1 MNTSS
6 AKLRI
11 HLLGAVQ
18 IFYGDQKLPIQ
29 RRFQR
34 SLLFYL
40 ACQREPVGRTRLIDL
55 LWPDE
60 DETQARRHLREAL
73 SKLRQQLPEPDLLV
87 ADQDYIYL
95 DPQRTYTD
103 VREFQTLVEQVQ
115 PYLKRRSERTL
126 PEGIYQQM
134 YRAVRL
140 WREPEFIAGA
150 SLPNSV
156 GLERWWTMT
165 AQALDYHR
173 QLLLETLA
181 GHAQSAGDLDNA
193 VQWLRLALEKDE
205 ENLYLYQRLL
215 TCLRDLRR
223 FDEAL
228 RVCRTLHDLP
238 VELSEALED
247 LCRQVQDAA
256 LRPAPAAAEPWHNT
270 LTLQLPFV
278 GRKALLNDL
287 RMALQRGGVE
297 VIWGEAGSGK
307 SRLGVEFYQL
317 IDPPPRLILASAR
330 FHTQSFAFQPLI
342 DALRCTV
349 THEEWL
355 QLPEAWAAILMEV
368 LPDLA
373 ALHPSAPP
381 PARLPAIHP
390 GPQRIYEAFAQ
401 VFDILGRRQRLLIF
415 LDDAQWSDAD
425 TLYAL
430 AYLLNQRRFT
440 ENGLLVIS
448 ARLEEPAAALHAFLQ
463 HAPLAWRLRQ
473 TYLALLTHEEI
484 AELSRYAFGQPLP
497 NALVERLRAETGGN
511 ALFLLETLRTWL
523 DHGLKPEQFSSAE
536 EIPLASTIHSLASER
551 KRLLSP
557 PAQQALSAA
566 AVIGESFSPKL
577 LSGLL
582 VWDEEQTLAVL
593 EELER
598 TRLIR
603 LAEQD
608 APLYDFIHTQIR
620 AVLLAELSPAR
631 RQALNL
637 RTAQVLQQQ
646 GLHSPAEM
654 RRAARHFQAGGD
666 FQSAF
671 RWWVN
676 AGVASAG
683 EDHDRALS
691 DLRQAELLL
700 PQLQNRAPHEL
711 VHSLYTT
718 WTGLTL
724 QAGRL
729 EEAERVNKMLLN
741 FGEQVDAPALI
752 GSAYYG
758 LANTAAQ
765 RGQNRRALTYLEQA
779 APFLRQAGSLQERLE
794 GARQQAQQLNQLLR
808 YHEAIRVLE
817 DITRLDF
824 SDQNLPIRRALGW
837 VYIQLALTLLNT
849 GQYRRSAAAAQNA
862 VEIFQTALDAP
873 GMANAALATSLL
885 DLHTGTYA
893 RGLARLQ
900 EAKPQLAQ
908 LNNSS
913 FMAYVCALEAA
924 LYTAL
929 GQLDDAWH
937 AQTDALRLADANHLS
952 TVQSWVYSIRGDAF
966 FFLRAYD
973 QAVEAH
979 RQSLDISSE
988 HVAAISSLARL
999 GSALVMNGQR
1009 ENGFTFLRRAIDLSS
1024 QTDLDLVRLRAE
1036 LFQSAGL
1043 LLAGY
1048 PREALHQAAQ
1058 TANEIERRG
1067 GGMQSIP
1074 YYWISASVHEHD
1086 QPEEALESARQLITR
1101 AHNAGS
1107 PFFELSGIELA
1118 LRLPLDYPERRLWR
1132 TQGRQILKRI
1142 QIQTTQPE
1150 LLPALAGYIEKL
1162 QLPG

>member
-1 MNTSS
+1 M
-6 AKLRI
+6 
-11 HLLGAVQ
+11 
-18 IFYGDQKLPIQ
+18 
-29 RRFQR
+29 
-34 SLLFYL
+34 
-40 ACQREPVGRTRLIDL
+40 
-55 LWPDE
+55 
-60 DETQARRHLREAL
+60 
-73 SKLRQQLPEPDLLV
+73 
-87 ADQDYIYL
+87 
-95 DPQRTYTD
+95 
-103 VREFQTLVEQVQ
+103 
-115 PYLKRRSERTL
+115 
-126 PEGIYQQM
+126 
-134 YRAVRL
+134 
-140 WREPEFIAGA
+140 
-150 SLPNSV
+150 
-156 GLERWWTMT
+156 
-165 AQALDYHR
+165 
-173 QLLLETLA
+173 
-181 GHAQSAGDLDNA
+181 
-193 VQWLRLALEKDE
+193 
-205 ENLYLYQRLL
+205 
-215 TCLRDLRR
+215 
-223 FDEAL
+223 
-228 RVCRTLHDLP
+228 
-238 VELSEALED
+238 
-247 LCRQVQDAA
+247 
-256 LRPAPAAAEPWHNT
+256 

-287 RMALQRGGVE
+287 RLALQRGGVE

-307 SRLGVEFYQL
+307 SRLGVEFYQM
-317 IDPPPRLILASAR
+317 IDPPPRLILATAR

-349 THEEWL
+349 THEEWQ

-373 ALHPSAPP
+373 ALRPSTPP
-381 PARLPAIHP
+381 PAHLPALHP
-390 GPQRIYEAFAQ
+390 GPQRIYEALAQ

-415 LDDAQWSDAD
+415 LDDAQWSDAN

-430 AYLLNQRRFT
+430 AYLLNQRRLS
-440 ENGLLVIS
+440 EKGLLVIS

-463 HAPLAWRLRQ
+463 HAPLNWMLRQ
-473 TYLALLTHEEI
+473 TNLNLLTHEEI

-523 DHGLKPEQFSSAE
+523 DHGLNPEQLSSAQD
-536 EIPLASTIHSLASER
+536 IPLASTVHSLVSER
-551 KRLLSP
+551 MRLLSP
-557 PAQQALSAA
+557 SAQQALSAA

-598 TRLIR
+598 TRLIH

-608 APLYDFIHTQIR
+608 TPAYDFIHAQIR

-637 RTAQVLQQQ
+637 RTAQVMQQQ

-654 RRAARHFQAGGD
+654 RTAARYYQSGGD

-671 RWWVN
+671 RWWVK
-676 AGVASAG
+676 AGAGSAG
-683 EDHDRALS
+683 ENRDSALS
-691 DLRQAELLL
+691 DLHQAELLL

-711 VHSLYTT
+711 VHTLYTT

-729 EEAERVNKMLLN
+729 EEAERANKMLLN

-758 LANTAAQ
+758 LAKTAAQ
-765 RGQNRRALTYLEQA
+765 HGQNRRALTYLEQA

-794 GARQQAQQLNQLLR
+794 GAHQQAQQLNQLLR

-824 SDQNLPIRRALGW
+824 GNQSLPVRRALAR
-837 VYIQLALTLLNT
+837 VYSQLALTLLYT
-849 GQYRRSAAAAQNA
+849 GQYRRSTAAIQQA

-873 GMANAALATSLL
+873 GLANAILVTCLL
-885 DLHTGTYA
+885 DFHTGAYA
-893 RGLARLQ
+893 RGLTRLQ
-900 EAKPQLAQ
+900 EVKLHLAQ
-908 LNNSS
+908 PDDSVL
-913 FMAYVCALEAA
+913 MAYAFALEAA
-924 LYTAL
+924 FYTAL

-937 AQTDALRLADANHLS
+937 AQTDALRLADAHHLT

-973 QAVEAH
+973 QAVDAH

-988 HVAAISSLARL
+988 HIAAISSLSRL
-999 GSALVMNGQR
+999 GSALMMNGQR
-1009 ENGFTFLRRAIDLSS
+1009 DNGFTFLRRAIDLSG

-1036 LFQSAGL
+1036 LFQSAGM

-1048 PREALHQAAQ
+1048 PREALNQAAQ
-1058 TANEIERRG
+1058 TANEIEQRG
-1067 GGMQSIP
+1067 GGLQSIP
-1074 YYWISASVHEHD
+1074 YYWISALAHEHD
-1086 QPEEALESARQLITR
+1086 QPQEALEPVRQLITR

-1107 PFFELSGIELA
+1107 PFFELLGIELA

-1132 TQGRQILKRI
+1132 TQGRQILKRL
-1142 QIQTTQPE
+1142 QIQTTRPE

-1162 QLPG
+1162 QLPE